1 MTHKPLKILE
11 LSLNSPKCVN
21 YKELHI
27 VTETR
32 WSGSNFRWVLEI
44 SYIWRACKSFD
55 FWLRLIWARIGLLTL
70 NSVCWEG
77 FLVCFVSCF
86 SFFWGTP
93 FWVSTMFAADL
104 ECLMNMKVYIL
115 AIWGLPNGLTS
126 SWTSVQP
133 HFICRGLDHILK
145 VAEVNDF
152 SVAILRVHLVSTYFY
167 M

>member
-1 MTHKPLKILE
+1 MYVLDETYKYAVQIASLLLLFINLPRYLYWSHSYESGKELLHQQPILLWLTKPLKIPE

-21 YKELHI
+21 YKELHV

-44 SYIWRACKSFD
+44 SYIWRACKFFD

-86 SFFWGTP
+86 FSSEELLSESQP
-93 FWVSTMFAADL
+93 
-104 ECLMNMKVYIL
+104 CLQL
-115 AIWGLPNGLTS
+115 IW
-126 SWTSVQP
+126 SV
-133 HFICRGLDHILK
+133 
-145 VAEVNDF
+145 
-152 SVAILRVHLVSTYFY
+152 
-167 M
+167 